1 MAALDTL
8 SIGILLGALLVLA
21 GIMSSL
27 VAMRFGAPLLLVFLI
42 VGMLAGEEGP
52 GGIKF
57 DDVRSTYVVGSIALA
72 LILFDGGLRT
82 RFATFRSV
90 LAPAVTLATAGV
102 MLTAA
107 LTAPVARYVLG
118 MSWTE
123 ALLVGAVVA
132 STDAAAVFFL
142 IHARGLRLPQKV
154 SATLEV
160 ESGSNDPFAVLLTIL
175 LVEFLAVGDRSWQHV
190 LAVLGEQALLG
201 TAIGILGGRAIVAVL
216 NRLELAQGL
225 HAPFVTTGALVIFG
239 LASAVHASGFL
250 AVYLAGL
257 VVGNRPT
264 RARNTV
270 VVFLDAVT
278 WLAQIVM
285 FVLLGLL
292 VWPQRLVESIWPALA
307 VAAALMFVARPAA
320 VFLCLAPFG
329 FPWRERAF
337 ISWVGLRGAVGIFLA
352 SIPLLVDLPKA
363 HLYFDIAFVVVLTS
377 LLIQGWTIAWAARR
391 LHVALPRHDPL
402 PRRVELDLPG
412 QLEQEIVGYP
422 VAANSPYLRRGLL
435 PAWARPTLVVRNERI
450 LSPAEADPIRAGDYL
465 YLLAPPE
472 KAQALDRFF
481 VDMPPPAAPD
491 PLLLGDFFVS
501 GDVTLGELAEIY
513 GLSIA
518 PAAAEISLADHFAD
532 EVKRRPK
539 QGDIVPLGPIAL
551 LAHRITDGRVTS
563 VGLRLPEDDEQPATL
578 AGRLKKIANDLWAR
592 FG

>member
-1 MAALDTL
+1 MAALDAL
-8 SIGILLGALLVLA
+8 SIGILLGSLLVLA

-27 VAMRFGAPLLLVFLI
+27 IAMRFGAPLLLVFLV
-42 VGMLAGEEGP
+42 VGMLAGEAGP

-90 LAPAVTLATAGV
+90 LGPATTLATVGV
-102 MLTAA
+102 LLTAG
-107 LTAPVARYVLG
+107 LTAPVAKFTLG
-118 MSWTE
+118 MTWGE

-142 IHARGLRLPQKV
+142 IHARGLRLRPRV
-154 SATLEV
+154 GATLEV
-160 ESGSNDPFAVLLTIL
+160 ESGSNDPFAVLLTIIV
-175 LVEFLAVGDRSWQHV
+175 VEFLFVGDRSWQHV
-190 LAVLGEQALLG
+190 LAVLAEQAILG
-201 TAIGILGGRAIVAVL
+201 TIIGILGGWAIVGVL
-216 NRLELAQGL
+216 NRLGLAQGL
-225 HAPFVTTGALVIFG
+225 HAPFVTTSALVIFG
-239 LASAVHASGFL
+239 VASATHASGFL

-257 VVGNRPT
+257 VVGNQQT
-264 RARNTV
+264 RAHNTV
-270 VVFLDAVT
+270 IVFLDAVT

-292 VWPQRLVESIWPALA
+292 VWPPRLLESVFAALA
-307 VAAALMFVARPAA
+307 VAAMLMFVARPAA
-320 VFLCLAPFG
+320 VFLCLTPFH
-329 FPWRERAF
+329 FSWQEKTF

-352 SIPLLVDLPKA
+352 SIPLLVGLPKA
-363 HLYFDIAFVVVLTS
+363 HVYFDIAFVVVLAS
-377 LLIQGWTIAWAARR
+377 LLIQGWTIAWAARK
-391 LHVALPRHDPL
+391 LHVALPRHDHL

-422 VAANSPYLRRGLL
+422 VAANSPYLKRGLL
-435 PAWARPTLVVRNERI
+435 PSWARPTLVVRQEQI
-450 LSPAEADPIRAGDYL
+450 LSPPEAQPLRQGDYI

-481 VDMPPPAAPD
+481 MDMPPPALPD
-491 PLLLGDFFVS
+491 PRLLGDFFVS
-501 GDVTLGELAEIY
+501 GEVTLGELAGIY

-518 PAAAEISLADHFAD
+518 PEAAEISLADHIAE

-551 LAHRITDGRVTS
+551 LAHQVANGRVSS
-563 VGLRLPEDDEQPATL
+563 VGLRLPEDDEEPAT
-578 AGRLKKIANDLWAR
+578 ATAKVRKVARDLWKR
-592 FG
+592 LS